1 MSRQSTEFAGS
12 KPRLLVSAVGVAIT
26 AMSGGHLAHAAEAS
40 QKKSGQDVLSLDAD
54 TVVGTQQQDP
64 TTYNVEKSSNEKYTA
79 PLLDTPKTV
88 TVIPQQVI
96 KDTGALTLQD
106 ALRTTPG
113 ITFGAGEGGNPAGD
127 RPFIRGFNAESDTFL
142 DGMRDVASQT
152 REIFNIEQIEV
163 SKGPGSAYTGAGS
176 TGGSLNL
183 ISKTAKQ
190 ADFNDASVV
199 LGSDQT
205 RRTTLD
211 VNHTL
216 GDNAAFRLNLMK
228 HDANVAGRDEVNV
241 SRWGVAPTVTF
252 GFNTPTRATLSYYHL
267 STDDMPDY
275 GIPLTLAG
283 RSERNP
289 SKPVSVDKSNFYGLN
304 DRDYRK
310 STTDSGTFRIE
321 HDLNDNLTLSNSFRL
336 VRTTLDYIA
345 TNPDD
350 SRGNVANGLVYRSSK
365 NRNSTS
371 KGWVNQTDL
380 KATFDTGFVGHT
392 LVTGM
397 EFSYE
402 DVHNRP
408 YVITPGGGSGNACTP
423 SLIASGD
430 CTSLNKPTPGDHWT
444 GSITDSAAYTD
455 TDTKTASAYV
465 FDTLKLSEQW
475 DLNLGL
481 RYDDFETRSSGY
493 STGGRNSPVGD
504 FDRQNNSHFWNY
516 QVGVV
521 YKPAPNGS
529 VYAAWST
536 SSNPSG
542 ETAGEGGGD
551 LALANENLD
560 PERNR
565 NYEIG
570 TKWAFFDEA
579 LSLNAAIFRTD
590 KTNARVASPDDSTVQ
605 VLDGEQR
612 VQGVELGF
620 SGALT
625 PKWKVFGGYTYLDS
639 EILKS
644 SVASDEGNR
653 MPQTAQ
659 NNFTLWSTYDVL
671 QNFTVG
677 GGATYVDEQYGNTAN
692 STMIPSYWR
701 YDAMAKYVISKNV
714 DLQLNV
720 QNLTDKRYFDQVFS
734 THMAHVAPG
743 RTALLG
749 VNVHF

>member
-1 MSRQSTEFAGS
+1 MLRQSAEAAFT
-12 KPRLLVSAVGVAIT
+12 PRRLVSAVGVAIT
-26 AMSGGHLAHAAEAS
+26 AMSGSPFVHAADAVEH
-40 QKKSGQDVLSLDAD
+40 KTGGDVVSLGTD
-54 TVVGTQQQDP
+54 TVVDQAVDETS
-64 TTYNVEKSSNEKYTA
+64 YNVQRSASDKYTA

-96 KDTGALTLQD
+96 KDTGALTLVD

-142 DGMRDVASQT
+142 DGMRDVGSQT
-152 REIFNIEQIEV
+152 REIFNIERIEV

-183 ISKTAKQ
+183 ISKTAKLE
-190 ADFNDASVV
+190 DFNDASFTY
-199 LGSDQT
+199 GSDQT

-211 VNHTL
+211 VNHALT
-216 GDNAAFRLNLMK
+216 DNAAFRLNLMK

-252 GFNTPTRATLSYYHL
+252 GFDTPTRATFSYYHL

-275 GIPLTLAG
+275 GLPLTNVN
-283 RSERNP
+283 RSQHNP
-289 SKPVSVDKSNFYGLN
+289 SKPASVDRDNFYGLN

-321 HDLNDNLTLSNSFRL
+321 HDLNDDLTLSNSFRM
-336 VRTTLDYIA
+336 VRTTLDYIV

-350 SRGNVANGLVYRSSK
+350 SKGNVVNGYVYRSAKS
-365 NRNSTS
+365 RNSTT

-380 KATFDTGFVGHT
+380 KASFDTAGYKHS
-392 LVTGM
+392 LVTGV

-408 YVITPGGGSGNACTP
+408 YVITPGAPGNLCNAR
-423 SLIASGD
+423 LLASGD
-430 CTSLNKPTPGDHWT
+430 CTSLENPTPGDTWT
-444 GSITDSAAYTD
+444 GSIADSPAYTD

-465 FDTLKLSEQW
+465 FDTIKLAEQW

-481 RYDDFETRSSGY
+481 RYDDFDTESSGY
-493 STGGRNSPVGD
+493 ATAGRTTPAGY
-504 FDRQNNSHFWNY
+504 FDRESNTHFWNY
-516 QVGVV
+516 QAGLV
-521 YKPAPNGS
+521 YKPLPNGS
-529 VYAAWST
+529 VYVAWST
-536 SSNPSG
+536 SSNPTG
-542 ETAGEGGGD
+542 ETGGNGSTD
-551 LALANENLD
+551 VSLANSSLD

-570 TKWAFFDEA
+570 TKWGFFEDA
-579 LSLNAAIFRTD
+579 LSLNAALFRTD
-590 KTNARVASPDDSTVQ
+590 KTNARVTDPDNSTYQ
-605 VLDGEQR
+605 VLEGEQR

-620 SGALT
+620 SGQLT

-644 SVASDEGNR
+644 TTKSDEGNR
-653 MPQTAQ
+653 MPQVAP
-659 NNFTLWSTYDVL
+659 NNFTLWSTYELVQDL
-671 QNFTVG
+671 TIG
-677 GGATYVDEQYGNTAN
+677 GGTTYVDKQFGNTAN
-692 STMIPSYWR
+692 STYIPSYWR
-701 YDAMAKYVISKNV
+701 YDAMAAYKLTKNV

-720 QNLTDKRYFDQVFS
+720 QNLTDKRYFDQVYS

-749 VNVHF
+749 VNLHF

>member
-1 MSRQSTEFAGS
+1 MSRQSAEAVS
-12 KPRLLVSAVGVAIT
+12 APRLLVSAVGVAIT
-26 AMSGGHLAHAAEAS
+26 AMSGSHFAQAAESAE
-40 QKKSGQDVLSLDAD
+40 KKPEQEVLSLDAD
-54 TVVGTQQQDP
+54 TVVGQQSEE
-64 TTYNVEKSSNEKYTA
+64 TYNVQQSASQKYTA

-96 KDTGALTLQD
+96 KDTGALTLVD

-152 REIFNIEQIEV
+152 REVFNLEQIEV

-183 ISKTAKQ
+183 VSKTAKLD
-190 ADFNDASVV
+190 DFNDASFTY
-199 LGSDQT
+199 GSDQT

-228 HDANVAGRDEVNV
+228 HEANVAGRDGVSV
-241 SRWGVAPTVTF
+241 SRWGVAPTITF
-252 GFNTPTRATLSYYHL
+252 GFNTPTRATFSYYHL
-267 STDDMPDY
+267 DTDDIPDY
-275 GIPLTLAG
+275 GLPLTLAG
-283 RSERNP
+283 RSKHNP
-289 SKPVSVDKSNFYGLN
+289 SKPVSVDRDNFYGLTH
-304 DRDYRK
+304 RDYRK

-321 HDLNDNLTLSNSFRL
+321 HDLNDDLTLSNSFRM
-336 VRTTLDYIA
+336 VRTTLDYVV
-345 TNPDD
+345 TTPDD
-350 SRGNVANGLVYRSSK
+350 SKGNVANGYVYRSAKS
-365 NRNSTS
+365 RNSTS

-380 KATFDTGFVGHT
+380 KASFETGFIKHS
-392 LVTGM
+392 LVTGL

-408 YVITPGGGSGNACTP
+408 YSVTQGATGSVCTP
-423 SLIASGD
+423 ALLASGD
-430 CTSLNKPTPGDHWT
+430 CTSLANPTPKDDWT
-444 GSITDSAAYTD
+444 GSITDGLAYTD
-455 TDTKTASAYV
+455 TDTKTSAAYV
-465 FDTLKLSEQW
+465 FDTLALNEQW

-481 RYDDFETRSSGY
+481 RYDDYSIEQSGY
-493 STGGRNSPVGD
+493 ATRAPVGNFKREND
-504 FDRQNNSHFWNY
+504 THFWNY
-516 QVGVV
+516 QTGLV
-521 YKPAPNGS
+521 YKPLPNGS
-529 VYAAWST
+529 IYLAWST

-542 ETAGEGGGD
+542 ETAGEGGQEIS
-551 LALANENLD
+551 AANTNLD

-565 NYEIG
+565 NVELG
-570 TKWAFFDEA
+570 TKWDFFDEA
-579 LSLNAAIFRTD
+579 LSLNAAVFRTD
-590 KTNARVASPDDSTVQ
+590 KTNARVADPDNSSLQ

-620 SGALT
+620 NGQLT

-639 EILKS
+639 EIRKS
-644 SVASDEGNR
+644 STKTDEGNR
-653 MPQTAQ
+653 MPQVAP
-659 NNFTLWSTYDVL
+659 NNFTLWSTYELVKDL
-671 QNFTVG
+671 TIG
-677 GGATYVDEQYGNTAN
+677 GGTTYVDKQFGNTAN
-692 STMIPSYWR
+692 STYIPSYWR
-701 YDAMAKYVISKNV
+701 YDAMAKYKLSKNV

-720 QNLTDKRYFDQVFS
+720 QNLTDKRYFDQVYS

-749 VNVHF
+749 VNLHF